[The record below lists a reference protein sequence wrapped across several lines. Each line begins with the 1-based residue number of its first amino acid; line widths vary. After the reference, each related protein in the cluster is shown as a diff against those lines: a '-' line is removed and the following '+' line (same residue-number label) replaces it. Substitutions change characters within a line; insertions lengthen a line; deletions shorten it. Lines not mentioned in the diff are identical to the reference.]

1 MPGFDKMGAYQT
13 VDSTDRE
20 DESNSQCQSLD
31 DTNNVK
37 GMFLQNYYFQVFFI
51 YLVLA
56 NKCHYLFFYYKY
68 LKLYRFTFFLF
79 LLCSHGL

>member
-37 GMFLQNYYFQVFFI
+37 GMFLQNYYFQVFLFI
-51 YLVLA
+51 
-56 NKCHYLFFYYKY
+56 
-68 LKLYRFTFFLF
+68 
-79 LLCSHGL
+79 

>member
-20 DESNSQCQSLD
+20 DELNSQCQSQLD

-37 GMFLQNYYFQVFFI
+37 GMFLQNYYFQPFLI
-51 YLVLA
+51 YLALG
-56 NKCHYLFFYYKY
+56 NKCHFLFFYYKH
-68 LKLYRFTFFLF
+68 LKLYKFIFLF
-79 LLCSHGL
+79 L